1 MQIAQQ
7 SSLNIAIFGLSLK
20 VLSEIKLAIE
30 KLIPQNMSLNWINI
44 ADPKLNILMVNELF
58 FDAPSIQKLIKN
70 QNIRLL
76 RLINNSNKHGQIEK
90 DILYLPIDETVY
102 LQDWLSKSTDTSEK
116 NVKIS
121 STQDSG
127 VNRQDLYTIVKE
139 ILNPENGTIQV
150 FDQNGILAMVDPRN
164 QWAWV
169 LPEHQ
174 NQTDTSL
181 NTIYATMNDRQAFNT
196 IQRQDLKNWLW
207 NVLWRSTSF
216 HKFVQQQDCFYLKQW
231 PQPEDPKD
239 RHDILRMSAC
249 FAQGANIITV
259 AEKLGLSVDRV
270 TQFVST
276 CLAVNLGSLIQK
288 NQVKYPPQ
296 HSHSEDDAGVM
307 RKFFGKL
314 RRRLG
319 F

>member
-30 KLIPQNMSLNWINI
+30 KLIPQNMNLNWTNI

-76 RLINNSNKHGQIEK
+76 RLINNSNKHSQIEK
-90 DILYLPIDETVY
+90 DILYLPINETIY
-102 LQDWLSKSTDTSEK
+102 LQDWLSKSINTREK
-116 NVKIS
+116 ANIA
-121 STQDSG
+121 STQNSG
-127 VNRQDLYTIVKE
+127 VNSQDLYTIVKE

-164 QWAWV
+164 EWAWV
-169 LPEHQ
+169 LPEHP
-174 NQTDTSL
+174 NKTDTSL
-181 NTIYATMNDRQAFNT
+181 NTVYATMNDRQAFNN

-231 PQPEDPKD
+231 PQPEDQKD
-239 RHDILRMSAC
+239 RQDILRMSAC
-249 FAQGANIITV
+249 FAQGASILIV
-259 AEKLGLSVDRV
+259 AEKLSLSVDRV
-270 TQFVST
+270 TQFVSV
-276 CLAVNLGSLIQK
+276 CLAANLGNLIPK
-288 NQVKYPPQ
+288 NQVKYPTQ
-296 HSHSEDDAGVM
+296 HTHSEDDKGVM
-307 RKFFGKL
+307 RNFFGKL